1 MSRSSS
7 MFKTVLSGLVAVVAT
22 GCLATSGDEGFVVLN
37 DTAPPTSGGCTF
49 TGDPTQP
56 FTASGTINAL
66 STQGYMAFPLL
77 ESRLQLTTPGE
88 GSDMSTGSDTDTLM
102 KTIQIQGARVSL
114 SLFDAVT
121 MTGGVT
127 SPATDSAIPDG
138 FGQFTAEFSASLMP
152 GATANVGFPLVPAPV
167 LSGVLPSGFD
177 PTDLNNEFSALV
189 SAHVVVFGTLAG
201 DEIDAAPWD
210 FPVTV
215 CAGANC
221 VFSSVGSCPA
231 TGTLPTPNP
240 CNPFQDGV
248 IACCE
253 NAANS
258 TLVCPATTM

>member
-1 MSRSSS
+1 MSHCLSILKSGL
-7 MFKTVLSGLVAVVAT
+7 VSGLVAVAAT

-49 TGDPTQP
+49 TGDPTQA
-56 FTASGTINAL
+56 FTVAGTINAL
-66 STQGYMAFPLL
+66 STQGYLAFPLL
-77 ESRLQLTTPGE
+77 QSRLQVMTPGE
-88 GSDMSTGSDTDTLM
+88 GSATGSNSDTLA
-102 KTIQIQGARVSL
+102 KTIDIQGARVSL
-114 SLFDAVT
+114 TLLDPVT

-127 SPATDSAIPDG
+127 MPATGSAIPAGLD
-138 FGQFTAEFSASLMP
+138 QFTVEFSASLMP
-152 GATANVGFPLVPAPV
+152 GATANVGFPLIPPDV
-167 LSGVLPSGFD
+167 LSGILPSGFD
-177 PTDLNNEFSALV
+177 ATDLSNEFSALV
-189 SAHVVVFGTLAG
+189 SAHVVVYGTLAG

-215 CAGANC
+215 CTGQGC

-240 CNPFQDGV
+240 CNPYQDGQ

-253 NAANS
+253 NAANN